1 VARRDTTTNRSL
13 AVVPVL
19 RLQIRAAESGT
30 CSGSRERPGG
40 GPRISSS
47 VAFCTRPPVTT
58 EAAIL
63 SLSSVRNRLFFVIA
77 GMALL
82 STFSISA
89 VFVATE
95 SERADVRADGRAIA
109 GLYDDTVRMSNAIRD
124 QEAAVDDYL
133 LAGATEA
140 KARYAIAV
148 ESESDLA
155 GRMRQLAVFTDE
167 YPSILQAID
176 ALTTETQ
183 AWREDFARAAI
194 LAIDR
199 RSEAEISKLIGL
211 VASDQDPTL
220 AGVDVLIIQ
229 LADAEA
235 GVAARD
241 DALTRTRNV
250 AVAGGIGLM
259 MLAAAASLVLVR
271 RWVTKPLGRLLAT
284 AELVEAG
291 ANVPFITERD
301 DEIGRLGHAL
311 EEMRSA
317 LQEDVDRSSILN
329 RFTEVTTF
337 APDDTAVAGANL
349 EALRL
354 LVQPDAAVTH
364 VLNQSK
370 DRAIPE
376 ASFGSAV
383 ADVLPLNAL
392 SRCPAIVRGSIFVTS
407 DAEAPLSV
415 HCPIYPVDHGTLACV
430 PLAHGE
436 TVGAVHLFWER
447 PGAFGLE
454 LRSSVA
460 QIAEHA
466 ALAIAN
472 RRLLAALHGMANTDA
487 RTGLANTRAFDQML
501 EDALSARRDDETV
514 AVLMLDLDHF
524 KDFNDRYGHPSGDE
538 ALRSFANILRSCLRD
553 GDIAARYGGEEF
565 AVVLPGVDESTAFA
579 VAERIRSRTESTLI
593 SLAPGV
599 TDRISVS
606 IGIAGAPGQA
616 NDRISLLR
624 LADEALYSAKQGG
637 RNRVEYAGA
646 PAVADSIIAKPA

>member
-1 VARRDTTTNRSL
+1 
-13 AVVPVL
+13 
-19 RLQIRAAESGT
+19 
-30 CSGSRERPGG
+30 
-40 GPRISSS
+40 
-47 VAFCTRPPVTT
+47 
-58 EAAIL
+58 
-63 SLSSVRNRLFFVIA
+63 
-77 GMALL
+77 MALL
-82 STFSISA
+82 SSFSISA
-89 VFVATE
+89 VYLATE
-95 SERADVRADGRAIA
+95 SERADIRVDGRTIA
-109 GLYDDTVRMSNAIRD
+109 SLYDHTVRLSNAIRD

-133 LAGATEA
+133 LAGSSDT
-140 KARYAIAV
+140 KTRYAIAA
-148 ESESDLA
+148 ELGARLTAS
-155 GRMRQLAVFTDE
+155 MQQLSLITEE
-167 YPSILQAID
+167 YPGIPMAID
-176 ALTTETQ
+176 ALTAETK
-183 AWREDFARAAI
+183 AWSEGFARAAI
-194 LAIDR
+194 AAVDAG
-199 RSEAEISKLIGL
+199 SDSEISRL
-211 VASDQDPTL
+211 VDIAASDQDPSLVSADTL
-220 AGVDVLIIQ
+220 ILELGS
-229 LADAEA
+229 AEA
-235 GVAARD
+235 DVAARD
-241 DALTRTRNV
+241 ERLTRTRGV
-250 AVAGGIGLM
+250 AVAGGISLM
-259 MLAAAASLVLVR
+259 LLAAAASLVLAR
-271 RWVTKPLGRLLAT
+271 RWVTKPLGKLLAT

-291 ANVPFITERD
+291 ANVPFITDRD

-337 APDDTAVAGANL
+337 AADDAAVAGANL

-392 SRCPAIVRGSIFVTS
+392 SRCPAIVRGSIFVTP

-447 PGAFGLE
+447 PGAFGLD

-501 EDALSARRDDETV
+501 EDALSARREDETV

-565 AVVLPGVDESTAFA
+565 AVVLPGVDESTALA

-624 LADEALYSAKQGG
+624 LADEALYRAKQGG
-637 RNRVEYAGA
+637 RNRVEYAGV
-646 PAVADSIIAKPA
+646 PAAVDSAIAKPA